1 MDYKNQLKKFKKV
14 SSVNELLVTNSR
26 ECKDLIALQFTK
38 KNQIVNVTYGEL
50 KEHVCGLGEGLYAKG
65 IKDTK
70 VAILGPNSYEW
81 ILSFFTVISGFN
93 VAVPLDREL
102 ESESLAEIINESGC
116 TAIIYDNSYSDIIED
131 LRKVCPKL
139 CEYINMKNLEE
150 MTLKTEDDS
159 YIDNNIDSLGLIVYT
174 SGTSGKSKGVML
186 RRKSVVIDSYAASQ
200 NVTLGYKTVLVLPLH
215 HTFCMAASLI
225 TSMIQ
230 RRTVYINSSLK
241 RLMSDIETAKPQDIS
256 LVPLFVE
263 TLSKKIWSE
272 IDKKNKTKLVKFMI
286 KVSNALLAVGIDIR
300 KKVFKDIH
308 AVFGGRLD
316 FIISGGALLDT
327 KYIKEFRSF
336 GIDIVNGYGIRE
348 CSPII
353 SVNENDK
360 NKVGSVGRILPGVQV
375 KISDEGEILVKGD
388 IVMMGYFN
396 DEAETE
402 KAFIDGWFRTGDL
415 GYIDEEGF
423 LYVTGRIK
431 NLIILANGKNVSA
444 EELELKI
451 QNIDAVCEVVVY
463 EKDNKI
469 VAEIYPDYEWL
480 ENNGVQD
487 IEGYIQKEVDS
498 LNRTIAQYKRIN
510 EIKFRSEEFVKT
522 TTKKIK
528 RNLISK

>member
-1 MDYKNQLKKFKKV
+1 M
-14 SSVNELLVTNSR
+14 
-26 ECKDLIALQFTK
+26 
-38 KNQIVNVTYGEL
+38 
-50 KEHVCGLGEGLYAKG
+50 
-65 IKDTK
+65 
-70 VAILGPNSYEW
+70 
-81 ILSFFTVISGFN
+81 
-93 VAVPLDREL
+93 
-102 ESESLAEIINESGC
+102 
-116 TAIIYDNSYSDIIED
+116 
-131 LRKVCPKL
+131 
-139 CEYINMKNLEE
+139 
-150 MTLKTEDDS
+150 
-159 YIDNNIDSLGLIVYT
+159 
-174 SGTSGKSKGVML
+174 
-186 RRKSVVIDSYAASQ
+186 
-200 NVTLGYKTVLVLPLH
+200 
-215 HTFCMAASLI
+215 
-225 TSMIQ
+225 
-230 RRTVYINSSLK
+230 
-241 RLMSDIETAKPQDIS
+241 
-256 LVPLFVE
+256 
-263 TLSKKIWSE
+263 
-272 IDKKNKTKLVKFMI
+272 
-286 KVSNALLAVGIDIR
+286 
-300 KKVFKDIH
+300 
-308 AVFGGRLD
+308 
-316 FIISGGALLDT
+316 
-327 KYIKEFRSF
+327 
-336 GIDIVNGYGIRE
+336 
-348 CSPII
+348 
-353 SVNENDK
+353 
-360 NKVGSVGRILPGVQV
+360 PGVQV

-388 IVMMGYFN
+388 IVMIGYFN